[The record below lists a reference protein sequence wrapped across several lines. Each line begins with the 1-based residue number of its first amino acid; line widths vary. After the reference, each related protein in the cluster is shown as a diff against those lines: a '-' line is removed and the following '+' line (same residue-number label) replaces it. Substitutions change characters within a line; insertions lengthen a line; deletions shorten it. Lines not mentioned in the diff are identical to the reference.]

1 MRLKKKKEI
10 CVLVV
15 FRVPDLES
23 MPSGVTLRDPISIAR
38 DIPGASRSI
47 TSLVACRE
55 EREAEECDQRLN

>member
-1 MRLKKKKEI
+1 MFS
-10 CVLVV
+10 VA
-15 FRVPDLES
+15 DLES